1 MISLSFIQSLKLSI
15 VYLYS
20 MSKTKTAFFCQSC
33 GYESVKWLGQCPS
46 CNQWNTFVEE
56 TIQKDNS
63 KSKSDWKDYN
73 NSEKKNK
80 TVSLNQIQA
89 TEEKRIITPDAELNR
104 VLGGGIVPG
113 SLVLIAGEPGIGKS
127 TLFLQNGL
135 HLKNTSVLYISGE
148 ESSLQIKMRADRLGL
163 ENPDFYLLTE
173 TSTQEIFKEIK
184 KLKPAI
190 VIVDS
195 IQTLQT
201 SFIDSSP
208 GSVSQIRECTAEFQ
222 RFAKET
228 GTPVFL
234 IGHITKDGTIAGP
247 KILEHIVDTVLQFEG
262 DRHYAYRILRTLK
275 NRFGSSSELGIYEMS
290 DVGMRG
296 VLNPSE
302 ILITQKE
309 EQLSGIAIAA
319 TMEGIRPLLIEVQ
332 ALVTQSVYGTPQRT
346 VSGFDLRRLQLLL
359 AVLEK
364 RGGFHFGMKDVFLNI
379 AGGLK
384 VEDPSIDLAVLCA
397 LLSSYE
403 DAPLPSKYCFAG
415 EVGLSGEIRAVNRI
429 EQRIAE
435 AEKLGFE
442 KIIVSKYN
450 LSSKKS
456 GSKETNKHQHI
467 EVVPMAKVEDMYRYL
482 F

>member
-1 MISLSFIQSLKLSI
+1 
-15 VYLYS
+15 
-20 MSKTKTAFFCQSC
+20 MSKVKSAFFCQNC

-56 TIQKDNS
+56 LVQKESFKNNG
-63 KSKSDWKDYN
+63 WQDYAD
-73 NSEKKNK
+73 EKRSNK
-80 TVSLNQIQA
+80 TVSLAEIKSS
-89 TEEKRIITPDAELNR
+89 EERRLVTADMELNR

-113 SLVLIAGEPGIGKS
+113 SIVLIAGEPGIGKS

-135 HLKNTSVLYISGE
+135 SLKDVTVLYISGE
-148 ESSLQIKMRADRLGL
+148 ESEQQIKMRADRLKL
-163 ENPDFYLLTE
+163 KSENFYLLTE
-173 TSTQEIFKEIK
+173 TSTQTIFQEIK
-184 KLKPAI
+184 KLRPQL

-201 SFIDSSP
+201 QFIESSA
-208 GSVSQIRECTAEFQ
+208 GSVSQIRECASEFQ

-228 GTPVFL
+228 NTPVFL
-234 IGHITKDGTIAGP
+234 IGHITKDGSIAGP
-247 KILEHIVDTVLQFEG
+247 KILEHMVDTVLQFEG
-262 DRHYAYRILRTLK
+262 DRHYAYRLLRTLK
-275 NRFGSSSELGIYEMS
+275 NRFGSTSELGIYEMT
-290 DVGMRG
+290 DQGMKG
-296 VLNPSE
+296 VSNPSE

-319 TMEGIRPLLIEVQ
+319 TIEGMRPLLIEVQ

-364 RGGFHFGMKDVFLNI
+364 RGGFHFGVKDVFLNI

-403 DAPLPSKYCFAG
+403 DNPLPQNICFAG
-415 EVGLSGEIRAVNRI
+415 EIGLSGEIRAVNRI

-450 LSSKKS
+450 QKGLSKQKFS
-456 GSKETNKHQHI
+456 I
-467 EVVPMAKVEDMYRYL
+467 EVMMMSRVEELYRYL